1 MRNGWAAA
9 AIGFVVF
16 SATAA
21 TADDD
26 ESVLHCER
34 FVAGGL
40 VAEVHSYPAFIAVDT
55 YIFNDSETRTL
66 TVTSIHDWPRNAE
79 PSSVSINVG
88 PGTSIGGTSFF
99 TLESYEQCASLADR
113 EERAQTGKPIRLK
126 TFAKVLTSTGEKA
139 KCVARVVC
147 NPPQTP

>member
-1 MRNGWAAA
+1 MRNGWVAA

-16 SATAA
+16 NATAA
-21 TADDD
+21 TAEEEEDA
-26 ESVLHCER
+26 LRCER
-34 FVAGGL
+34 FIDGGV

-66 TVTSIHDWPRNAE
+66 TVSSIFDWPHDAA
-79 PSSVSINVG
+79 PSQLSINVP

-113 EERAQTGKPIRLK
+113 EHRAQTGQPIRLK
-126 TFAKVLTSTGEKA
+126 TFAEVRTSTGEKA
-139 KCVARVVC
+139 KCVARVIC
-147 NPPQTP
+147 NNE